1 MCLSNVG
8 DSGEQSVSCEK
19 IIQSEAE
26 ALSEKGV
33 WSEEDGLS
41 FVKQLKPYAGYNP
54 YLLNHALRLA
64 DRMVDSLAVCYKK
77 TQEFIERTLPHEGPL
92 FLEHVESIAKIFY
105 FVKENALIDHKL
117 FKQSYVY
124 EHKLAYVVNDLTSTQ
139 VQIEINFPLL
149 PRMLKYYLHKNT
161 ATQDRIEKYPAVQGY
176 LMESEFFAR
185 SSLNVAI
192 LVDSQ
197 DSAGCPSVANLTF
210 HGYFVNHVEE
220 VVDELV
226 TNSLYRVRINH
237 PVIDAVGILS
247 NEVGDKWLVFVQIS
261 KRPYERHSA
270 DLRCLFANKKGVD
283 GYEELNDGTSSTL
296 FDYYCGLARDLGID
310 SSCILYLY
318 VSTSTYYDDNIK
330 VFKKMKEHAES
341 KCNVG
346 LLTKL
351 SDMYCAFIKYQY

>member
-1 MCLSNVG
+1 MESLHADFFIPENIKDEVCLQYTISKYIILQEPIVLLDLTLMSSHEDAALSLLQSCKSASFCLIAISSGSGADFTNTRTKEKLDNALFRFKPVEFLTFNKQEAVLFVRIMCLSNEG
-8 DSGEQSVSCEK
+8 DSGEQSVSCER

-139 VQIEINFPLL
+139 VQIAISFPLL
-149 PRMLKYYLHKNT
+149 PRVLKYYLHKNT
-161 ATQDRIEKYPAVQGY
+161 ATQDRIDDVLKYPAVQGY
-176 LMESEFFAR
+176 LR
-185 SSLNVAI
+185 PVPR
-192 LVDSQ
+192 
-197 DSAGCPSVANLTF
+197 G
-210 HGYFVNHVEE
+210 
-220 VVDELV
+220 
-226 TNSLYRVRINH
+226 VRMN
-237 PVIDAVGILS
+237 P
-247 NEVGDKWLVFVQIS
+247 
-261 KRPYERHSA
+261 
-270 DLRCLFANKKGVD
+270 LF
-283 GYEELNDGTSSTL
+283 
-296 FDYYCGLARDLGID
+296 
-310 SSCILYLY
+310 
-318 VSTSTYYDDNIK
+318 
-330 VFKKMKEHAES
+330 
-341 KCNVG
+341 
-346 LLTKL
+346 
-351 SDMYCAFIKYQY
+351 